1 MLPRLFFAVLCTV
14 ALAAGLVAC
23 SGPAVLN
30 AITSKTG
37 YSVQKDLR
45 YAEGERGT
53 FDLYVPDGASAKTP
67 VVIFIYGG
75 GWDSGEKGIY
85 AFLGQSLASEGIAVA
100 IPDYRVYPEVKFP
113 GFVEDGARA
122 VSAIETAVRRGSGAL
137 PGGEHGLFLMGHS
150 AGAQIAALLALD
162 RHYLTDAKAPTR
174 RFAGFIGLAGPYDFL
189 PLTEERYIRIFPK
202 DLLAA
207 SQPVNFVGP
216 HAPPMLLVAGSA
228 DTTVDPKNTLS
239 LAAKVKAAGGTAE
252 VDIVDGV
259 DHIGAVSALATALP
273 FNEKTIRGKVLAFIR
288 SHS

>member
-1 MLPRLFFAVLCTV
+1 MILRLFLAIAGIV

-30 AITSKTG
+30 AITSKAG
-37 YSVQKDLR
+37 YSVQHGLR
-45 YAEGERGT
+45 YGPGERGT
-53 FDLYVPDGASAKTP
+53 FDLYVPDGATAQTP
-67 VVIFIYGG
+67 VVAFLYGG
-75 GWDSGEKGIY
+75 GWDSGDKGIY
-85 AFLGQSLASEGIAVA
+85 AFVGQSLASAGIAVA

-122 VSAIETAVRRGSGAL
+122 VAAIGTVLRKGAGPL
-137 PGGEHGLFLMGHS
+137 PGGEHRLFLMGHS

-162 RHYLTDAKAPTR
+162 RHYLADARAPVR
-174 RFAGFIGLAGPYDFL
+174 DIAGFIGLAGPYDFL

-216 HAPPMLLVAGSA
+216 GTPPMLLIAGSA
-228 DTTVDPKNTLS
+228 DTTVDPKNTRS
-239 LAAKVKAAGGTAE
+239 LAAAVRKAGGRAD

-259 DHIGAVSALATALP
+259 DHIGAISALATALP
-273 FNEKTIRGKVLAFIR
+273 FGDKTIRDTVIAFIR
-288 SHS
+288 SQP

>member
-1 MLPRLFFAVLCTV
+1 M
-14 ALAAGLVAC
+14 AC

-30 AITSKTG
+30 AITSKVG
-37 YSVQKDLR
+37 YSVQHDLR

-53 FDLYVPDGASAKTP
+53 WDLYVPDGASAETP

-75 GWDSGEKGIY
+75 GWDSGDKAIY
-85 AFLGQSLASEGIAVA
+85 GFVGQSLASAGIAVA
-100 IPDYRVYPEVKFP
+100 ISDYRVYPQVKFP
-113 GFVEDGARA
+113 GFVEDGAKA
-122 VSAIETAVRRGSGAL
+122 VAAIETAVRRGSGAL
-137 PGGEHGLFLMGHS
+137 PGGMHALFLMGHS

-162 RHYLTDAKAPTR
+162 RNYLQDARAPSQN
-174 RFAGFIGLAGPYDFL
+174 FAGFIGLAGPYDFL
-189 PLTEERYIRIFPK
+189 PLTDERYIRIFPK

-216 HAPPMLLVAGSA
+216 KTPPMLLIAGSA
-228 DTTVDPKNTLS
+228 DTTVDPKNTRS
-239 LAAKVKAAGGTAE
+239 LAAKVKAAGGRAE